1 MKKTFLVI
9 ACMLLTACV
18 ENLIHISV
26 FSSGEYSIKYNSI
39 GDKTDLNNSDFLH
52 PQSSNLIQWS
62 STMSALNEEN
72 GSIRPDSLNWEKETI
87 SKELISGR
95 ISFTNNGSLI
105 YEIDIEKNEYFF
117 WDQYSFRSTINSLDI
132 DEKYPSIVQFLNI
145 EADSLSWIVPA
156 KEYIIKNSFKEYEKT
171 VDLNTIFSEKIN
183 NQIDTYFD
191 YAKERKLLEK
201 FNKDSSLI
209 LKDALEPIANTLPNK
224 FFKEITVFIDTYE
237 EDFTKNT
244 ALMNDYFQFNI
255 ELPGLIQKNNARSL
269 SDGILTWSL
278 DFDDIATDEFKMY
291 ANSIRMNKF
300 RIQLLVVLLISG
312 FLGILWNQ
320 KPKKK

>member
-1 MKKTFLVI
+1 
-9 ACMLLTACV
+9 
-18 ENLIHISV
+18 
-26 FSSGEYSIKYNSI
+26 
-39 GDKTDLNNSDFLH
+39 
-52 PQSSNLIQWS
+52 
-62 STMSALNEEN
+62 MSALNEEN

-87 SKELISGR
+87 SKELINGS

-105 YEIDIEKNEYFF
+105 YKIDIEKNEYFF

-132 DEKYPSIVQFLNI
+132 DDKYPSIVQFLNI

-255 ELPGLIQKNNARSL
+255 ELPGLIQKNNARSF

-300 RIQLLVVLLISG
+300 RIQLLFVLLIGG

-320 KPKKK
+320 KLKKK

>member
-1 MKKTFLVI
+1 MKKAFLVI

-26 FSSGEYSIKYNSI
+26 FPGGEYSIKYNSI

-320 KPKKK
+320 KSKKK

>member
-1 MKKTFLVI
+1 MKKAFLVI

-26 FSSGEYSIKYNSI
+26 FPGGEYSIKYNSI

-117 WDQYSFRSTINSLDI
+117 WNQYSFRSTINSLDI

-300 RIQLLVVLLISG
+300 RIQLLVVLLIGG
-312 FLGILWNQ
+312 FLGIVWNQ
-320 KPKKK
+320 KSKKK